1 MSSPFLLLEE
11 EGSSWGPAS
20 ILPLPPSYLH
30 LYTEALV
37 TFLAT
42 RAHTSNF
49 SNPAVALLPRP
60 HGDEV
65 PDAPVLI
72 RARLVRPRRLDEAHA
87 VQRIGVRLL
96 GSGAGLDVAVVGVF
110 DGLPGISEEGLVDFG
125 PDAPGRALLR
135 EGLSGGE
142 LEADELA
149 AGGEELGHALC
160 PPGAL

>member
-1 MSSPFLLLEE
+1 MGPSIDLTAAPVLTYIYIRRLSSPSLQQE
-11 EGSSWGPAS
+11 
-20 ILPLPPSYLH
+20 
-30 LYTEALV
+30 
-37 TFLAT
+37 
-42 RAHTSNF
+42 HTLQLQH
-49 SNPAVALLPRP
+49 PAVASLPRP

-87 VQRIGVRLL
+87 VQGIGVRLL
-96 GSGAGLDVAVVGVF
+96 GSGAILGIAVVGVF
-110 DGLPGISEEGLVDFG
+110 DGLARISEEGLVDFG
-125 PDAPGRALLR
+125 PDAPGRTLLR